1 MSAFN
6 DISVALNQRLQA
18 YATANSKPV
27 AWENSG
33 YVPTTGTLFL
43 RPTVLPIETVQAG
56 LGTNGQELHEGIYQV
71 DVFAPTDQPKAKA
84 LAIAD
89 AIADYYARG
98 LVLTYNGVKVRI
110 GTASIGA
117 GNRENSWYQLPISI
131 DYHSFTQ
138 ARTSP

>member
-18 YATANSKPV
+18 YATANSKQV

-43 RPTVLPIETVQAG
+43 RPTVLPIDTVQAG
-56 LGTNGQELHEGIYQV
+56 LGTSGQEFHDGIFQV
-71 DVFAPTDQPKAKA
+71 DIFAPVDQPKATS

-89 AIADYYARG
+89 AVADYFARG

-117 GNRENSWYQLPISI
+117 GNRENSWYQIPVEI